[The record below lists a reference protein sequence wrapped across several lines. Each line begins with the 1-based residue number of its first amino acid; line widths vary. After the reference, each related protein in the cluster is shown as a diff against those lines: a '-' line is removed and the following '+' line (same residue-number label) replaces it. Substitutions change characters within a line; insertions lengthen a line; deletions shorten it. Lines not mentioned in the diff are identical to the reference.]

1 MEDGKVIGFEELIRW
16 EIRKGDLVKKDVL
29 VEREEE
35 EGKDKKIKIYVME
48 SMIEEMGEKMRK
60 RSDLSINI
68 KIKEREMKRKELM
81 RRMER
86 RIEED
91 DIEKKKVGLEMKERK
106 EVDF

>member
-16 EIRKGDLVKKDVL
+16 EIRKGDLVKKDVF